1 MTVKRKCWISFWLAT
16 IPLVAGAASSLKS
29 FLIKQISECT
39 TKTVYATSTTG
50 RATRGLKNK
59 AKTIHLFAGI
69 GDRHF
74 PNELFCVF
82 QVLSENLKRCKG
94 VLLCFY
100 VENGVEFLIAFVQ
113 LL

>member
-1 MTVKRKCWISFWLAT
+1 MTVERKCWISFWLAT
-16 IPLVAGAASSLKS
+16 IPSVAGAASSLKS
-29 FLIKQISECT
+29 SLIKQISECT
-39 TKTVYATSTTG
+39 TKTVYVTSTTG
-50 RATRGLKNK
+50 RATRGLKYK

-69 GDRHF
+69 GDRHGL
-74 PNELFCVF
+74 NEVFCVF

-100 VENGVEFLIAFVQ
+100 AENRVEFLIVFVQ